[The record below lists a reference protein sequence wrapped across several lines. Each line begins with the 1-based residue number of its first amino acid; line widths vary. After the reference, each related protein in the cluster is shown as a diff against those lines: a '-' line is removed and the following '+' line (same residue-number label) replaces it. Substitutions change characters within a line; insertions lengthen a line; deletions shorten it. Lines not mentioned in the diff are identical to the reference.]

1 MALLDHA
8 SNFNSMP
15 VDFTRKRKSR
25 RRDGTKNVA
34 ETLAKWKEYNEK
46 MDSLDD
52 EGKSARKVPAKG
64 SKKGCMKGKG
74 GPENARFKYRGVRQR
89 TWGKWVAEI
98 REPNRGSRLWLGTFG
113 TAIEAALA
121 YDEAARAMYGPCA
134 RLNLP
139 NYRASQESSKEYSL
153 LPTTSGSDSTTTS
166 SISDVCAYK
175 DTKITPI
182 VKKEEGD
189 CESYNTVNRGAS
201 HLLDVGTPMSTMK
214 EEVKEEQGGS
224 EMEQPGEPNLKED
237 VSSGQDQPAKL
248 PSKVHA
254 KPGEDMTDGL
264 SLDEMFD
271 VDALLSALDSTPFDI
286 FGHRY
291 DEIQDG
297 NGLAGQ
303 AGCNGTLASD
313 SLQLQN
319 QHAKM
324 VGSLHHVEQMPPQVD
339 DYGLEFLLP
348 ERQEDSNM
356 ALSDLGFLD
365 LDAELGH

>member
-1 MALLDHA
+1 MALLDQA

-15 VDFTRKRKSR
+15 VDFSRKRKSR

-46 MDSLDD
+46 MDSLDNG
-52 EGKSARKVPAKG
+52 GKPARKVPAKG

-74 GPENARFKYRGVRQR
+74 GPENARCKYRGVRQR

-139 NYRASQESSKEYSL
+139 NYRACQESSKESSY

-166 SISDVCAYK
+166 SISDACAYK
-175 DTKITPI
+175 DITPT
-182 VKKEEGD
+182 VKNEEGD
-189 CESYNTVNRGAS
+189 SESYKIVNRGPS
-201 HLLDVGTPMSTMK
+201 PSLDAGTPVSTL
-214 EEVKEEQGGS
+214 KEEQGIDAYVSS
-224 EMEQPGEPNLKED
+224 EMEQPGEPTLKDD
-237 VSSGQDQPAKL
+237 VISGQNQPAKS
-248 PSKVHA
+248 PSKVHV
-254 KPGEDMTDGL
+254 KPGEDMADAL

-271 VDALLSALDSTPFDI
+271 VDELLSALDSSSPFDV
-286 FGHRY
+286 FSHRY

-303 AGCNGTLASD
+303 AACNGALPSD

-319 QHAKM
+319 PQARM
-324 VGSLHHVEQMPPQVD
+324 LGSLHHVEQMPSQV
-339 DYGLEFLLP
+339 DYGLEFLMP

-365 LDAELGH
+365 LDAELGI